1 MTIPTFSE
9 WHDPQPASPAEKKSW
24 EIEEGTEA
32 APVRGLNS
40 YHVLAELRLAQ
51 AQVTDLGNQVMRL
64 RLAYQRLAAFNDL
77 VLATTIMRADEL
89 TVFLYGKAFAAKT
102 DAERLE
108 IGG

>member
-9 WHDPQPASPAEKKSW
+9 WHEPHPMTPGERKSW

-32 APVRGLNS
+32 NAVRGEHS
-40 YHVLAELRLAQ
+40 RIKSELALCQ

-89 TVFLYGKAFAAKT
+89 TTFLYGKAFAAKT
-102 DAERLE
+102 EAERLE

>member
-32 APVRGLNS
+32 APVRGDHS
-40 YHVLAELRLAQ
+40 RIKAELALCQ
-51 AQVTDLGNQVMRL
+51 AQVTDLGNQVVRL

-89 TVFLYGKAFAAKT
+89 TIFLYDKAFTAKT